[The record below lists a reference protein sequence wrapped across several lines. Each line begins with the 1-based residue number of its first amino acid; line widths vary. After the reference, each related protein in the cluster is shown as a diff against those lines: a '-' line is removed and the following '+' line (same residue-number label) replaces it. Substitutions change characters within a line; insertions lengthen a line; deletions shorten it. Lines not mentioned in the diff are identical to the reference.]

1 MRRTTLL
8 LLGGLLAG
16 CVNQLAVREARLGQL
31 VGQPEAVLIQQLGV
45 PDKTYEIGGA
55 KYLAY
60 REQRVDI
67 VPSYPSYPPYFGG
80 WYGGGF
86 PPQAINL
93 VCETTFQLVEG
104 TVKSFTLRG
113 NGCG

>member
-1 MRRTTLL
+1 MRRVSLL
-8 LLGGLLAG
+8 LLTGLLAG
-16 CVNQLAVREARLGQL
+16 CVDELAVRQAQLSQL

-45 PDKTYEIGGA
+45 PSRSYETGGV

-60 REQRVDI
+60 NEQRVDI
-67 VPSYPSYPPYFGG
+67 VPGFPTYNPYFTG

-86 PPQAINL
+86 PPYAVDL
-93 VCETTFQLVEG
+93 RCETTFAIADG

-113 NGCG
+113 NACG